1 MGRIHIH
8 PYYFLWSPRNTQRQL
23 KSDSPISAGSSQFGL
38 PYPILCGLNDD
49 QGICACTYIHNRC
62 AQGWH
67 THTLG
72 RGQSEHYWIWWSRKR
87 KCTVTLRQ
95 VHNLDSF
102 VIGNGE
108 YRQYQVYCMWCNVS
122 HAGAKWCCQAR
133 KAIERIGMD
142 GDEALKEMQYV
153 LSFQIGDHFSKCI
166 QKLPLTSDILVYF
179 SLLVDVCNEDLVVL
193 LRFFDISIALLTL
206 QLPMVVLLL
215 QFLLKL
221 MNV

>member
-1 MGRIHIH
+1 
-8 PYYFLWSPRNTQRQL
+8 
-23 KSDSPISAGSSQFGL
+23 
-38 PYPILCGLNDD
+38 
-49 QGICACTYIHNRC
+49 
-62 AQGWH
+62 
-67 THTLG
+67 
-72 RGQSEHYWIWWSRKR
+72 
-87 KCTVTLRQ
+87 
-95 VHNLDSF
+95 
-102 VIGNGE
+102 
-108 YRQYQVYCMWCNVS
+108 
-122 HAGAKWCCQAR
+122 
-133 KAIERIGMD
+133 MD